1 MTPKKSEGPC
11 RPRGRPPAFDR
22 ATALSKAVKLFWDR
36 GYEGTS
42 FDDLITAMG
51 ISASSFYNSFASKE
65 ALYVEAIEAYAEEQG
80 AWFVEAL
87 SAKGTTREA
96 FAAMFDA
103 AAIAFTRDDAPSG
116 CMIAVAATQCSPAQ
130 IRLRDLMINQRHL
143 AEKAIHA
150 RLEQGVQD
158 GDLPQTLHIGAIAAC
173 FGALLGGMGIQAR
186 DGASREKLQSVGR
199 IALDILADSENDR
212 KYTQQ
217 FVNNKYC
224 QVIDTI

>member
-65 ALYVEAIEAYAEEQG
+65 ALYVEAIEAYAEKQG

-87 SAKGTTREA
+87 STRGTSFQA

-103 AAIAFTRDDAPSG
+103 AATAFTREDAPAG

-130 IRLRDLMINQRHL
+130 LRLRDLMINQRHL
-143 AEKAIHA
+143 AEQAIHA
-150 RLEQGVQD
+150 RLEQGVEE
-158 GDLPQTLHIGAIAAC
+158 GDLPHSIDPDAMAAC
-173 FGALLGGMGIQAR
+173 YGAVLGGMGIQAR
-186 DGASREKLQSVGR
+186 DGASREKLRLVGR
-199 IALDILADSENDR
+199 MALNMLPNGA
-212 KYTQQ
+212 T
-217 FVNNKYC
+217 
-224 QVIDTI
+224 